1 MDLNSETMKFKL
13 SVKIFLAFLLV
24 TVVSVVLMSTL
35 IKHFA
40 NRDFENYMHQIEMER
55 LESLADT
62 MATFYREHNG
72 WQSLV
77 RNYELWATLLRSVLT
92 KVESQP
98 DYERPGVFDGLGN
111 NPMSTA
117 PINPSPIWDPF
128 NVGPSY
134 CLFDAQK
141 QRVTGTP
148 GVFEEFTVV
157 PINVDGKTVG
167 WLGRKVGPQRYHP
180 LDQAFLQK
188 QSKVFYMIGAAT
200 LIVSTIIALLLSK
213 NLLIPIRQ
221 LSEATK
227 ALTQR
232 NFGTRIPVKSSDEL
246 GNLARR
252 FNEMAQKLED
262 YELKQQQWLSD
273 ISHELRTPL
282 SVLIGEIE
290 ALQDG
295 IRKPD
300 ESSLSS
306 LQDEARHIINIVND
320 LRDLSLAE
328 TGPDSMKKESFKPLS
343 ILNQTIHVF
352 RNRFESSGMSLDVNL
367 GPAPGDLRMIGD
379 PDRIMQLFSNLL
391 DNAVSHT
398 TKPGKLTIRQ
408 TCSID
413 HLKLTFEDTGPGVPE
428 KALPRLFDRLYRADP
443 SRSRMTGGS
452 GLGLA
457 ICKTIIENHN
467 GIIMAKNA
475 KNGGLSIEIMLPL
488 LLNPDNLYINN

>member
-1 MDLNSETMKFKL
+1 MKFKL

-24 TVVSVVLMSTL
+24 TIVSVVLMSTL

-40 NRDFENYMHQIEMER
+40 NRDFEMYIHQIEMER
-55 LESLADT
+55 LDSLADT
-62 MATFYREHNG
+62 MATFYRERNG

-77 RNYELWATLLRSVLT
+77 KNYELWATLLRSVLT
-92 KVESQP
+92 KGESRSSF
-98 DYERPGVFDGLGN
+98 ESPGPLNSADN
-111 NPMSTA
+111 RAASSTS
-117 PINPSPIWDPF
+117 INSPPIWDPF
-128 NVGPSY
+128 NVGPPF

-141 QRVTGTP
+141 KRVTGTP
-148 GVFEEFTVV
+148 GAFEEFTVV

-167 WLGRKVGPQRYHP
+167 WLGSKSGPQRAHP

-200 LIVSTIIALLLSK
+200 LFISAIIALLLSK
-213 NLLIPIRQ
+213 NLLTPIRQ

-246 GNLARR
+246 GNLAHR

-262 YELKQQQWLSD
+262 YEQKQQQWLSD

-282 SVLIGEIE
+282 SVLLGEIE

-300 ESSLSS
+300 EGSLSS
-306 LQDEARHIINIVND
+306 LRDEARHLSNIVND
-320 LRDLSLAE
+320 LSDLSLTEA
-328 TGPDSMKKESFKPLS
+328 GAISMKKESFRPLS
-343 ILNQTIHVF
+343 ILNQTIHIF
-352 RNRFESSGMSLDVNL
+352 KNRFESSGMSLDVDL

-379 PDRIMQLFSNLL
+379 PDRMMQLFSNLL
-391 DNAVSHT
+391 NNAISHT
-398 TKPGKLTIRQ
+398 LKPGQLIIRQ
-408 TCSID
+408 TCLAD
-413 HLKLTFEDTGPGVPE
+413 RLKLTFEDTGPGVPDE
-428 KALPRLFDRLYRADP
+428 ALPRLFDRLYRADP
-443 SRSRMTGGS
+443 SRNRMTGGS

-457 ICKTIIENHN
+457 ICKSIIENHN
-467 GIIMAKNA
+467 GMIKAQNVEK
-475 KNGGLSIEIMLPL
+475 GGLNIEIMLPL
-488 LLNPDNLYINN
+488 STEGSIYVSN